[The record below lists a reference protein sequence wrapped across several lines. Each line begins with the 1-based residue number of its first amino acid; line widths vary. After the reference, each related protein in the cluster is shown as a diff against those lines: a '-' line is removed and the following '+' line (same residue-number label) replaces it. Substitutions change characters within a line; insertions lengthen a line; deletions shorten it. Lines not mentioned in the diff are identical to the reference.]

1 MASCPECKTLLEDG
15 ESRCH
20 VCGAQNDSEAS
31 QWVLLGTIEDKISAD
46 FAQET
51 LRSYEIPVVVF
62 SRSGFY
68 GNIGLPLHNVFAS
81 HLGTFEISV
90 RADDVEE
97 AVDLLDMTL
106 GDRWQRKEN
115 S

>member
-1 MASCPECKTLLEDG
+1 MASCPECKASIEAG
-15 ESRCH
+15 ETRCH
-20 VCGAQNDSEAS
+20 VCGAQIDAAS
-31 QWVLLGTIEDKISAD
+31 QRWVLLGTIEDKISAD

-51 LRSYEIPVVVF
+51 LRSYDIPVVVI

-68 GNIGLPLHNVFAS
+68 GNIGLPLPEFFAS
-81 HLGTFEISV
+81 HPGTFEISV

-106 GDRWQRKEN
+106 GDRWQRKDN
-115 S
+115 D

>member
-1 MASCPECKTLLEDG
+1 VASCPECKASVEDG

-20 VCGAQNDSEAS
+20 VCGAQIAS
-31 QWVLLGTIEDKISAD
+31 SINQWVLVGSVEGKISAD

-51 LRSYEIPVVVF
+51 LRSYEIPVVVI
-62 SRSGFY
+62 SKSGFY
-68 GNIGLPLHNVFAS
+68 GNVGLHFPQFFSSNS
-81 HLGTFEISV
+81 GSFEISV

-97 AVDLLDMTL
+97 AVDLLDMIL

-115 S
+115 G